1 MGGSMKTNDSRQ
13 ISDFY
18 ESDGNDEDEFTLNEL
33 LQVIG
38 NELIQIRFLLE
49 EKDQWFLGVKTVI
62 MNITLET
69 LDDVQNVILNSVC
82 IAESNYWIRSFSNAL
97 LMLQRELGPCIGDL
111 LCMRS

>member
-49 EKDQWFLGVKTVI
+49 EKDQ
-62 MNITLET
+62 
-69 LDDVQNVILNSVC
+69 
-82 IAESNYWIRSFSNAL
+82 
-97 LMLQRELGPCIGDL
+97 
-111 LCMRS
+111 